1 MSSSSTS
8 EESSYTLNFRFANS
22 LEDILAVYLR
32 PYNPNFPVVCLDESS
47 KQQIQ
52 ELIDELPVQ
61 PGKVAKFDSEYQR
74 NGVSNLFMMF
84 EPLTGWR
91 HVKVT
96 DERKAIDF
104 AYCLKDLV
112 DIHYPDAE
120 KIVLV
125 MDNLNTHTSASLYK
139 AFPPEEAFRI
149 AQKFEMHF
157 TPKHGSWL
165 DMAEIEFSALSRQ
178 CLNRRIPDQATLIR
192 EIEAWQDA
200 RNKAAVK
207 CRWQFTTDDART
219 KLHKLYPAIDG

>member
-1 MSSSSTS
+1 M
-8 EESSYTLNFRFANS
+8 
-22 LEDILAVYLR
+22 EDILAVYLR
-32 PYNPNFPVVCLDESS
+32 PYDPKRPVVCLDESN
-47 KQQIQ
+47 KQHIQ
-52 ELIDELPVQ
+52 ELINELSVK
-61 PGKVAKFDSEYQR
+61 PGQVAKFDSEYKR

-84 EPLTGWR
+84 EPLAGWR

-96 DERKAIDF
+96 DARKAVDF

-112 DIHYPDAE
+112 DIHYPDAD

-125 MDNLNTHTSASLYK
+125 MDNLNTHTPASLYK

-178 CLNRRIPDQATLIR
+178 CLNRRIPDQATLVN
-192 EIEAWQDA
+192 EIKAWEEA
-200 RNKAAVK
+200 RNEASVK
-207 CRWQFTTDDART
+207 CRWQFTNEDART
-219 KLHKLYPAIDG
+219 KLHKLYPSVEEC